1 MSPLNIPTAE
11 MLLLAKAL
19 ASMANPARPH
29 TYLLD
34 MSHNAGLGLDVQ
46 LFDSLNEFLFSL
58 TL

>member
-1 MSPLNIPTAE
+1 MWSSD
-11 MLLLAKAL
+11 LAP
-19 ASMANPARPH
+19 MATPARPH

-34 MSHNAGLGLDVQ
+34 MSHNASLGLDVQ